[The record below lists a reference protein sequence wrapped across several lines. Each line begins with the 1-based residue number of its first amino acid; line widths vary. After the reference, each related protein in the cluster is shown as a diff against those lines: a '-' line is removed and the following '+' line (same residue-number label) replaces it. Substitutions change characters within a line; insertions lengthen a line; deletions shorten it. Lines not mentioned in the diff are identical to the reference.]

1 MEIAAA
7 IFGVVLLAVLAVDV
21 FETIVLPRRVAGR
34 FRLTAVFYRVT
45 WLPWRWVATLIPN
58 KKRREAYLSIYGPLS
73 LLVLLA
79 FWASVLIV
87 SFAFLRWAA
96 LSDVAQGG
104 GRVTSGTELYISAIS
119 FVGMEESVPRDTWA
133 RSLTVLEALSGF
145 ALLAMV
151 IGYLP
156 VLYQSFSRRESTITL
171 LDARAGS
178 PPSASELLQ
187 RFGRG
192 ADGRAA
198 LPELLRDWEHWAAEL
213 LESHVSYPVLGFFR
227 SQHDNQSW
235 LGSMTAI
242 LDVCTLIMAGIEE
255 VSPFQAELTFA
266 MARHAIVDLAKIFNV
281 PPMLRCHDRLPPDD
295 LVRLRASLAKS
306 GVRLREGGE
315 SEKRLAELRRMYEP
329 YVEAL
334 SQRLLMEL
342 PQWTGD
348 NRHNWTTSKWE
359 KFSGSVA
366 LH

>member
-1 MEIAAA
+1 MMDLAAGILA
-7 IFGVVLLAVLAVDV
+7 IVLLGLVSIDV
-21 FETIVLPRRVAGR
+21 FETVVLPRRVAGR
-34 FRLTAVFYRVT
+34 FRLTAAFYRVT
-45 WLPWRWVATLIPN
+45 WAPWRWVGSRLAN

-79 FWASVLIV
+79 FWTGVVIF
-87 SFAFLRWAA
+87 SFALLRWASA
-96 LSDVAQGG
+96 SDVTPAGA
-104 GRVTSGTELYISAIS
+104 RVPSGSEIYISAIS
-119 FVGMEESVPRDTWA
+119 FVGIEESVPRDAWA
-133 RSLTVLEALSGF
+133 RALTVLEALSGF

-156 VLYQSFSRRESTITL
+156 VLYQSFSRRESNITL

-178 PPSASELLQ
+178 PPSASELMR
-187 RFGRG
+187 RFGQGDG
-192 ADGRAA
+192 AKA

-242 LDVCTLIMAGIEE
+242 LDVCAIVMAGIEG

-281 PPMLRCHDRLPPDD
+281 PPCKQCRDRLSAAE
-295 LVRLRASLAKS
+295 LARLREILANH
-306 GVRLREGGE
+306 GVRLRDAEE
-315 SEKRLAELRRMYEP
+315 AEKRLAELRRMYEP
-329 YVEAL
+329 YVEGL
-334 SQRLLMEL
+334 SQRLLMDL
-342 PQWTGD
+342 PAWIGD
-348 NRHNWTTSKWE
+348 NKHNWTTSKWE
-359 KFSGSVA
+359 RIAGSVA

>member
-1 MEIAAA
+1 MTIVAGIFAA
-7 IFGVVLLAVLAVDV
+7 VLLALVSMDV

-34 FRLTAVFYRVT
+34 FRLTAVFYRMT
-45 WLPWRWVATLIPN
+45 WAPWRWAASRIAG
-58 KKRREAYLSIYGPLS
+58 KKQREAFLSIYGPMS

-79 FWASVLIV
+79 FWTGVLIC
-87 SFAFLRWAA
+87 SFALLRWAA
-96 LSDVAQGG
+96 GSDIAPSGA
-104 GRVTSGTELYISAIS
+104 RVGFGAEAYISAIS
-119 FVGMEESVPRDTWA
+119 FLGIEEVLPRDNWA
-133 RSLTVLEALSGF
+133 RILTVLEALSGF

-156 VLYQSFSRRESTITL
+156 VLYQSFSRRESNITL

-187 RFGRG
+187 RFGHGVG
-192 ADGRAA
+192 AEG

-242 LDVCTLIMAGIEE
+242 LDVCAVVMTGVEG
-255 VSPFQAELTFA
+255 VSAFQAELTFA

-281 PPMLRCHDRLPPDD
+281 PPLRRCHDRLPPDD
-295 LVRLRASLAKS
+295 LQRMRETLAKN
-306 GVRLREGGE
+306 GVRLHDDGA
-315 SEKRLAELRRMYEP
+315 SDKRLAELRGMYEP

-334 SQRLLMEL
+334 SQRLLMDL
-342 PQWTGD
+342 PSFIGE
-348 NRHNWTTSKWE
+348 NKHNWTTSKWE
-359 KFSGSVA
+359 RIAGSVA